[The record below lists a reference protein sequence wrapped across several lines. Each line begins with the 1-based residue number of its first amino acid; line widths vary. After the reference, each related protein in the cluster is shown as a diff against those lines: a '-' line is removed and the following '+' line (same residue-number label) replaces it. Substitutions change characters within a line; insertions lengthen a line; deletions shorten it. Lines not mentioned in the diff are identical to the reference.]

1 MQLVL
6 LMLLGIGFILGPV
19 AANVAGHPLGGVP
32 TTLLIGTGLIL
43 TIVSAVL
50 IIITKLYVK
59 TKANEAFVRTG
70 MGGVKILQDGGAIVF
85 PVIHEI
91 VKITLTTIKL
101 QVTRQG
107 ADALIT
113 FDKLR
118 ADVAAEFFVRVQPN
132 NESIQAAAR
141 SFGAKMDDLDF
152 VTRLVEDKLISALR
166 TVAATK
172 TLEGL
177 NTERDEFIKQVTQI
191 VAPDLAHNGLTLE
204 TATIS
209 KLDQTDPRNLRDNN
223 IFDAQGLKTI
233 AETTQKAKT
242 ETNNLVR
249 AGELARTQKDVETR
263 QATLALELTQK
274 QAEADQAAS
283 VVTVQ
288 AEKESEGRQKAVE
301 AQRVAELAEVNKAK
315 SIEVAQQQRAQATE
329 VADRDKQAAVVAA
342 EQKVE
347 VANRDKES
355 AVAAA
360 EQKRALAQA
369 ERATAEAELEAAK
382 QKVLTVQVT
391 AEADRAGQQQVIQA
405 KAAAEKTYVTT
416 TKEADGAA
424 YKVEKEAQGRKQ
436 AAEAD
441 AMAITRKAE
450 AESDAQKKKAEGAK
464 AEQQVPVDIASAQVD
479 VDKKKA
485 MIPVD
490 VAQAQVAVDKDRVET
505 VLKPELEARDKNGKA
520 AQEFELAKL
529 QVTKEAEVRIA
540 AAGAV
545 AQVYGKITATVYG
558 SPEDVAK
565 VGAAVVSGISKATV
579 IESFMGEAGPLTKAG
594 LQGALKSLQHLV
606 DSASDRL
613 SGDVAVKFG
622 EAPKADEK

>member
-1 MQLVL
+1 MQLAL
-6 LMLLGIGFILGPV
+6 LMLLGIGLILGPV
-19 AANVAGHPLGGVP
+19 AATIAGHPLGGVP
-32 TTLLIGTGLIL
+32 TTMLIGTGVVL
-43 TIVSAVL
+43 TIVSVVL

-59 TKANEAFVRTG
+59 TKANQAFVRTG

-91 VKITLTTIKL
+91 VEITLTTIKL

-113 FDKLR
+113 LDKLR
-118 ADVAAEFFVRVQPN
+118 ADIAAEFYVRVQPN
-132 NESIQAAAR
+132 SESIQAAAR
-141 SFGAKMDDLDF
+141 SFGAKMNDLDF

-209 KLDQTDPRNLRDNN
+209 KLDQTSTSKLNPDN

-242 ETNNLVR
+242 ETNDLVR
-249 AGELARTQKDVETR
+249 AGELARTQRDVETR
-263 QATLALELTQK
+263 QATLAFELTQK
-274 QAEADQAAS
+274 RAEADQAAS

-288 AEKESEGRQKAVE
+288 AEKQSEGRRKAIE
-301 AQRVAELAEVNKAK
+301 AERLSELADVDKAK
-315 SIEVAQQQRAQATE
+315 NVEVAQLARSQATE
-329 VADRDKQAAVVAA
+329 VAEREKQAAVVAA

-347 VANRDKES
+347 VANRDMES

-369 ERATAEAELEAAK
+369 ERATAEAELESAK

-391 AEADRAGQQQVIQA
+391 SEADRAGQQQVIQA
-405 KAAAEKTYVTT
+405 TAAAQQKYVTT

-441 AMAITRKAE
+441 AMAITTKAD
-450 AESDAQKKKAEGAK
+450 AESAAQKKKAEGAK

-490 VAQAQVAVDKDRVET
+490 VAKQQVAVDKDRVET
-505 VLKPELEARDKNGKA
+505 VLKPELEARDKNGAA
-520 AQEFELAKL
+520 AQQFELAKL

-540 AAGAV
+540 SANAV

-613 SGDVAVKFG
+613 SGDVAVKSG
-622 EAPKADEK
+622 EAPKADDK